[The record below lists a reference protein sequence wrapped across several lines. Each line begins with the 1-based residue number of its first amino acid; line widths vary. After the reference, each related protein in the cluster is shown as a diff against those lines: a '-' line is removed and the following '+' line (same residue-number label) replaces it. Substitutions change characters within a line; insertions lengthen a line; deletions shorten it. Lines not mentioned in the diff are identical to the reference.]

1 MSKNDRSAKE
11 TPAEKK
17 IDVRN
22 SVIMDWAQILMMAF
36 IVVFGFIRPFIAE
49 PYKIPSGS
57 MENTLFNG
65 DRVLVLKFSYGAKL
79 PATSTRLFDFRG
91 PQAGDVF
98 VFSPKHS
105 PLEHFIKRVVA
116 APGDEIASDG
126 SALLINGKRLL
137 NEEYA
142 KPLPYANDEPF
153 VNKDPSV
160 YFPPFRTLPP
170 LVPYYL
176 EQPDAWKSVQ
186 EFIER
191 EEVEAQLLDDEPT
204 AMTTED
210 GTNYR
215 LRIGV
220 KGREYDRRIPVKE
233 YYFVEADN
241 GQSGLMRGVLY
252 QNTETL
258 RWTFARGRFY
268 RSARDDAVYKIPD
281 RHYFAMGDNRLNS
294 QDSRAWGPVPYDV
307 VKGKAV
313 WIYWSNDPNAPRRS
327 LRRWIRFDHIKPIMN
342 RYGTLETFEP

>member
-1 MSKNDRSAKE
+1 MSKKNRSPNEAPAK
-11 TPAEKK
+11 KK

-116 APGDEIASDG
+116 TPGDTIASDG
-126 SALLINGKRLL
+126 SPLLINGKRLL

-142 KPLPYANDEPF
+142 KPLPYANNEPF
-153 VNKDPSV
+153 LNKNSGSH
-160 YFPPFRTLPP
+160 FPPFRSFPT
-170 LVPYYL
+170 LVPYYM

-191 EEVEAQLLDDEPT
+191 EEVEAQLLDEEPT
-204 AMTTED
+204 AMTMEN

-215 LRIGV
+215 LRIGA

-233 YYFVEADN
+233 YYFVEASN
-241 GQSGLMRGVLY
+241 RVGRVMQGVLY
-252 QNTETL
+252 QNTKTKE
-258 RWTFARGRFY
+258 WTFARSRPY
-268 RSARDDAVYKIPD
+268 RSIPEDAAFKVPD
-281 RHYFAMGDNRLNS
+281 RHYFAIGDNRLNS

-313 WIYWSNDPNAPRRS
+313 WIYWSSDPNAPRRS

-342 RYGTLETFEP
+342 RYGTLEP

>member
-1 MSKNDRSAKE
+1 MPQINRSDNE

-57 MENTLFNG
+57 MENTLFAG

-105 PLEHFIKRVVA
+105 PLEHFIKRVA
-116 APGDEIASDG
+116 AEPGDTIAVGGNS
-126 SALLINGKRLL
+126 LLINSKRLL

-153 VNKDPSV
+153 QHKNAASH
-160 YFPPFRTLPP
+160 FPPFRSHWSLA
-170 LVPYYL
+170 PYYL
-176 EQPDAWKSVQ
+176 EHPGAWESVQ

-191 EEVEAQLLDDEPT
+191 EQVETELFDEEPI
-204 AMTTED
+204 AMATED
-210 GTNYR
+210 GTHYR
-215 LRIGV
+215 LRIAG
-220 KGREYDRRIPVKE
+220 KGREYDRRLPVKE
-233 YYFVEADN
+233 YYIVEADN
-241 GQSGLMRGVLY
+241 REGRIMRGVLY

-258 RWTFARGRFY
+258 QWTFTRSRSY
-268 RSARDDAVYKIPD
+268 RSIREDAVFKVPD
-281 RHYFAMGDNRLNS
+281 RHYFAVGDNRLNS

-313 WIYWSNDPNAPRRS
+313 WIYWSNDPDAPRNT

-342 RYGTLETFEP
+342 RYGTLEP